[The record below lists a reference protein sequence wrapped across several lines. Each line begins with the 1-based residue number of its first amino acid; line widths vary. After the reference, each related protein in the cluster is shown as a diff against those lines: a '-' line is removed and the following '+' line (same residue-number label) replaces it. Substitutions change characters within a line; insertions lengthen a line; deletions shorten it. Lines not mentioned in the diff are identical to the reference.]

1 MTHSRW
7 MTATALVA
15 ALTLPIAAGAQVEN
29 KPAAPAAAPARP
41 AAPAVHAA
49 PPHIAAPRV
58 AAPHIAAPQRAAMPH
73 FSAPRR
79 AAIPHTA
86 PQRAAA
92 PHVSP
97 QRAAVPRVTPQR
109 EVQHVAPHVAAASHA
124 TTESRHRD
132 RAIERNNAAAKQPNN
147 ATAAKTLAATPSA
160 QLSPAAQRR
169 ADRVERR
176 NEQRVLRTLPA
187 NQRAA
192 KRKEFRQQRLNAQ
205 NNNPAQQNAT
215 VQSKATRSSAI
226 AQRRNAR
233 RNGGNALTAQA
244 ARNGRFAAR
253 FANRSQ
259 AAQTAYARANGP
271 VDPTAARRAW
281 RHHHR
286 AGFVAWYGP
295 VFWPY
300 AYSDVFDYAFWPNGY
315 DEGYWDY
322 AYDGFFDGL
331 FWGEQGP
338 PADYADAGPATGA
351 SSPTRVSV
359 AGVEE
364 LCKQPGSGITA
375 WPFADIERKVGLN
388 AEQKTLLGDVRASAD
403 KAKAAFQTSCPNQAA
418 FPLTPPGRLQAM
430 SARLGA
436 TLQAVRTVKP
446 ALAAFYNSLSDEQKE
461 RFNELGPQT
470 AGSKVAANASE
481 TTGTAS
487 PDANSCKQPKPGLA
501 NLPIE
506 KIEDVIEPTD
516 AQEGSLD
523 ALQDA
528 TERAVGILQAACP
541 DATPLTPTGRL
552 DATEKRLEAM
562 VEAANTVKPA
572 LDGFYGSLSNE
583 QKARFN
589 RIGQELAKTEQ

>member
-1 MTHSRW
+1 MTHSHW
-7 MTATALVA
+7 MAATALVA
-15 ALTLPIAAGAQVEN
+15 CFALPIAANAETDR
-29 KPAAPAAAPARP
+29 PAAPAAAPAAPARP
-41 AAPAVHAA
+41 AAPAVRAA
-49 PPHIAAPRV
+49 VPHF
-58 AAPHIAAPQRAAMPH
+58 AAPQRAAVPH
-73 FSAPRR
+73 F
-79 AAIPHTA
+79 T
-86 PQRAAA
+86 PQRAAV

-97 QRAAVPRVTPQR
+97 QRAAVPHFNPQRAAVPHVTPQR
-109 EVQHVAPHVAAASHA
+109 EVQHAVPPGQATSRAAA
-124 TTESRHRD
+124 EFRHRD
-132 RAIERNNAAAKQPNN
+132 RTNRGNNTAATPQANSR
-147 ATAAKTLAATPSA
+147 AAAKTLSSTPSA

-169 ADRVERR
+169 ADRAERR
-176 NEQRVLRTLPA
+176 HERSVLRSLPA
-187 NQRAA
+187 SQRAA
-192 KRKEFRQQRLNAQ
+192 KREEFRRQRLNAQ
-205 NNNPAQQNAT
+205 NNNPAQQNAA
-215 VQSKATRSSAI
+215 VQSNANAPSAL

-233 RNGGNALTAQA
+233 RNGGNVLTAQT
-244 ARNGRFAAR
+244 ARQGRFASR

-259 AAQTAYARANGP
+259 AGRTAFASANGQ
-271 VDPTAARRAW
+271 VYRTAARRAW

-322 AYDGFFDGL
+322 AYDDFFDGL

-338 PADYADAGPATGA
+338 PADYVDAGPASA
-351 SSPTRVSV
+351 PAAPARVSV
-359 AGVEE
+359 AGVEQ

-388 AEQKTLLGDVRASAD
+388 GEQKTLLNDVRASAD
-403 KAKAAFQTSCPNQAA
+403 KAKAAFQTSCPTQAA

-446 ALAAFYNSLSDEQKE
+446 ALTAFYNSLSDEQKE
-461 RFNELGPQT
+461 RFNEIGPQT
-470 AGSKVAANASE
+470 EGSKVAASAPE
-481 TTGTAS
+481 TTGAAS
-487 PDANSCKQPKPGLA
+487 TETNSCKQPKPGLA

-506 KIEDVIEPTD
+506 KIEDVVKPTD
-516 AQEGSLD
+516 AQEGDLD

-528 TERAVGILQAACP
+528 TEKAVGILQAACP
-541 DATPLTPTGRL
+541 DEMPLTPTGRL
-552 DATEKRLEAM
+552 DATEKRLQAM

-589 RIGQELAKTEQ
+589 RIGQELAKSGQ